1 MKNNKIVLFPVLSR
15 YPTEKAFGIT
25 TRFTAE
31 AVQSLG
37 YETYILA
44 PKRGFKIESKVSTII
59 IGEGLHNK
67 LLNNRIKILVN
78 FRFSIFQIYYY
89 FSILKKYGLRNKI
102 FWTRD
107 IFLSLLLS
115 LQKSNS
121 VVCEIH
127 RTPSAINRSVLYF
140 LKNKKNVLLAPIT
153 VTLKEKLQI
162 NDIRSEIAPM
172 AINRKERE
180 NYLEHLKSKENK
192 IIYLGNYTS
201 GGHQLDLNKIN
212 KLAFEID
219 KLYPDWKFE
228 IIGIERSVVEESCN
242 EVLSKNISVLGRLS
256 REQLIENLKYA
267 KIGLV
272 IYPNYEYFVDSF
284 PIKIVEYAAAHL
296 SIIASDTIAHRNLL
310 NSSMCVFFSYESAA
324 SLLLAVTKVI
334 NDPKYGN
341 EISRNAFNWS
351 KELTYEKRVK
361 NILHLLDRISA
372 VDLTQ

>member
-1 MKNNKIVLFPVLSR
+1 MKNNTIVLFPVLSR

-44 PKRGFKIESKVSTII
+44 PKRGFKLESTVSTIM
-59 IGEGLHNK
+59 IGERFHNK
-67 LLNNRIKILVN
+67 LLNNKIKILVN
-78 FRFSIFQIYYY
+78 LRFSIFQIHFY
-89 FSILKKYGLRNKI
+89 FSILKKYGVKNKI

-107 IFLSLLLS
+107 IFLAFLLS

-127 RTPSAINRSVLYF
+127 RTPSAMNRSILYF

-153 VTLKEKLQI
+153 FTLKEKLKI
-162 NDIRSEIAPM
+162 SDIRSEIAPM

-180 NYLEHLKSKENK
+180 NYLEHIKFKENK
-192 IIYLGNYTS
+192 IIYLGNYIS
-201 GGHQLDLNKIN
+201 GGHQLDLDKIN

-228 IIGIERSVVEESCN
+228 IIGIDRSVVEESCN
-242 EVLSKNISVLGRLS
+242 EVVAPNISVLGRLS

-272 IYPNYEYFVDSF
+272 VYPNYEYFVDSF

-310 NSSMCVFFSYESAA
+310 NSSMCEFFSYESAS
-324 SLLLAVTKVI
+324 SLLLAVTKII

-351 KELTYEKRVK
+351 KELTYENRAKK
-361 NILHLLDRISA
+361 ILHLLDKISA
-372 VDLTQ
+372 VDLKQ